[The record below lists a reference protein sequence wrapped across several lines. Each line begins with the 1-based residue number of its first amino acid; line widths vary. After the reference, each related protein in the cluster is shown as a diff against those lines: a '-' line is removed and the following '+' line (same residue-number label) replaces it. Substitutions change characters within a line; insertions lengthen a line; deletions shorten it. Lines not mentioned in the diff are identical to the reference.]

1 MKAGPMKRL
10 MQVSISLIALVIGG
24 TCRADIISVTPGGS
38 LYSAGPVTNGLVDF
52 TNWNPG
58 GCGVSPCI
66 VGASIVPI
74 NLFES
79 GFQSAITF
87 TYGSNFDFNSATTGP
102 GDRLILRYLVQPQGF
117 SLDLGITGAS
127 FLLSPAP
134 LGIPDIGIP
143 PSSGLSSCPGT
154 NPNPGN
160 FCYSFSQDL
169 TSTSGSNFANLSL
182 PFSTTGQEVDIY
194 LAVQGLNSDGGT
206 FTITQIAPNIAP
218 EPSSLVLF
226 GSGLI
231 GLTGMVRRR
240 LQR

>member
-24 TCRADIISVTPGGS
+24 TCRADIVSVTPGGS

-87 TYGSNFDFNSATTGP
+87 TYGSNFDFNSATGP

-117 SLDLGITGAS
+117 SLDLGITGA
-127 FLLSPAP
+127 
-134 LGIPDIGIP
+134 
-143 PSSGLSSCPGT
+143 
-154 NPNPGN
+154 
-160 FCYSFSQDL
+160 
-169 TSTSGSNFANLSL
+169 
-182 PFSTTGQEVDIY
+182 
-194 LAVQGLNSDGGT
+194 
-206 FTITQIAPNIAP
+206 
-218 EPSSLVLF
+218 
-226 GSGLI
+226 
-231 GLTGMVRRR
+231 
-240 LQR
+240 